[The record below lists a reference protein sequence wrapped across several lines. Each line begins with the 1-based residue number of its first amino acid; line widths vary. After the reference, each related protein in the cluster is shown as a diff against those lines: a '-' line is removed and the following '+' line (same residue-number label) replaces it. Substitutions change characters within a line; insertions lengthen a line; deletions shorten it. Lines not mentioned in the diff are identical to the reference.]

1 MQIQF
6 TNFTMGVLAM
16 TLVVTSSDSMKVETP
31 DEAAIKTI
39 VESVATL
46 ADNRNFESLE
56 KLYAE
61 EVEVDYTSAFGGEVE
76 LKSPQALM
84 TQWASSL
91 PGFERTRHQISN
103 IKTVV
108 NGDRATA
115 TADVVANH
123 YLDKMFWQITGS
135 YKYNVVKEEG
145 EWRISQMTFLA
156 KSEKGDRQIINEAV
170 EEASINPAPYIQRQQ
185 TKQVVLDFLTSL
197 EEKDMDKLASVWAED
212 AVQDMPF
219 SPENFPKR
227 VTGKAN
233 LIKHYATW
241 PKISGKANFTEN
253 LVFYPMQDA
262 TMIFAEWRGDVEI
275 ISTGRIYQQRY
286 GGLFHV
292 VDGKIELFREYYD
305 PIVFKYAF
313 GLDEAERSGNT
324 NYPL

>member
-16 TLVVTSSDSMKVETP
+16 TLVVTSSNSMKVETP

-91 PGFERTRHQISN
+91 PGFERTQHQISN

-145 EWRISQMTFLA
+145 EWKISQMTFLA

-185 TKQVVLDFLTSL
+185 TKQAVIHFLTSL

-219 SPENFPKR
+219 SPDNFPKR
-227 VTGKAN
+227 VIGKAN
-233 LIKHYATW
+233 LIKHYADW
-241 PKISGKANFTEN
+241 PKISGK
-253 LVFYPMQDA
+253 
-262 TMIFAEWRGDVEI
+262 
-275 ISTGRIYQQRY
+275 
-286 GGLFHV
+286 
-292 VDGKIELFREYYD
+292 
-305 PIVFKYAF
+305 
-313 GLDEAERSGNT
+313 
-324 NYPL
+324 

>member
-1 MQIQF
+1 
-6 TNFTMGVLAM
+6 
-16 TLVVTSSDSMKVETP
+16 
-31 DEAAIKTI
+31 
-39 VESVATL
+39 
-46 ADNRNFESLE
+46 
-56 KLYAE
+56 
-61 EVEVDYTSAFGGEVE
+61 
-76 LKSPQALM
+76 M
-84 TQWASSL
+84 TQWANSL

-103 IKTVV
+103 IKTIV

-145 EWRISQMTFLA
+145 EWKISQMTFLA

-185 TKQVVLDFLTSL
+185 TKQAVIHFLTSL

-219 SPENFPKR
+219 SPDNFPKR
-227 VTGKAN
+227 VIGKAN
-233 LIKHYATW
+233 LIKHYADW
-241 PKISGKANFTEN
+241 QKISGKANFTEN

-275 ISTGRIYQQRY
+275 ITTGRIYKQRY

-313 GLDEAERSGNT
+313 GLDEAELSGNT
-324 NYPL
+324 IALCAGKRQ